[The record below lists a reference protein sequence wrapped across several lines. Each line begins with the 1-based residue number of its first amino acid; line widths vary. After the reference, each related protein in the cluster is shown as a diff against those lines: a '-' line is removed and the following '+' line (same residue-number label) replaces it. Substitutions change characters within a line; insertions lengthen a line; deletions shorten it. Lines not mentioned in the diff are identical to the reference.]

1 MDGQLKEDIK
11 FGNVVV
17 TDGLTGR
24 IERRLYENWGYYT
37 LLEVIKEWEIQKSVF
52 YNELTVRNI
61 YS

>member
-37 LLEVIKEWEIQKSVF
+37 LLEVIKE
-52 YNELTVRNI
+52 
-61 YS
+61 